1 MNDIVELLDK
11 LLDELLYEYKKD
23 PGDCWISVNILKP
36 SYNTRV
42 LAAFKTVTGDTVECV
57 AELVLVPRH
66 CFENPPMD
74 EVWFAYPSGGHRI
87 NPEYWMPYSRPP
99 VCK

>member
-1 MNDIVELLDK
+1 MNNKEQKVETSTEPAIDGNTVLAA
-11 LLDELLYEYKKD
+11 
-23 PGDCWISVNILKP
+23 GWIPVTSIKP
-36 SYNTRV
+36 PYNTRV

-74 EVWFAYPSGGHRI
+74 ETWYAYPTGGHKI
-87 NPEYWMPYSRPP
+87 KPEYWMPYGCPP
-99 VCK
+99 ACR